1 MAKSPV
7 KIKIVRGEPVIELRP
22 ESDPAA
28 WLALLTYA
36 EWHEEIDD
44 KVYDELA
51 AWLYENP
58 TDRTKVK
65 QLNKWNPVIKEVTN
79 NRRYYLKE
87 FLENADFYKNANWKN
102 NNFGGRTIRYY

>member
-36 EWHEEIDD
+36 EWHEQIDD
-44 KVYDELA
+44 DLYDELC
-51 AWLYENP
+51 AWLYEHP
-58 TDRTKVK
+58 TDRLKVK
-65 QLNKWNPVIKEVTN
+65 KLNKWNPVIKEVTN

-87 FLENADFYKNANWKN
+87 FLENADFYKKQRDLDTEW
-102 NNFGGRTIRYY
+102 GDIGE

>member
-36 EWHEEIDD
+36 EWHEQIDD
-44 KVYDELA
+44 DLYDELC
-51 AWLYENP
+51 AWLYEHP
-58 TDRTKVK
+58 TDRLKVK
-65 QLNKWNPVIKEVTN
+65 KLNKWNPVIKEVTN

-87 FLENADFYKNANWKN
+87 FLENADFYKKQRALDPEWGD
-102 NNFGGRTIRYY
+102 FGE

>member
-36 EWHEEIDD
+36 EWHEQIDD
-44 KVYDELA
+44 DLYDDLC
-51 AWLYENP
+51 AWLYEHP
-58 TDRTKVK
+58 TDRLKVK
-65 QLNKWNPVIKEVTN
+65 KLNKWNPVIKEVTN

-87 FLENADFYKNANWKN
+87 FLENADFYKKQRDLDPEW
-102 NNFGGRTIRYY
+102 GDIGE

>member
-36 EWHEEIDD
+36 EWHEQIDD
-44 KVYDELA
+44 DLYDELC
-51 AWLYENP
+51 AWLYEHP
-58 TDRTKVK
+58 TDRLKVK
-65 QLNKWNPVIKEVTN
+65 KLNKWNPVIKEVTN

-87 FLENADFYKNANWKN
+87 FLENADFYKKQRDLDPEW
-102 NNFGGRTIRYY
+102 GDIGE

>member
-36 EWHEEIDD
+36 EWHEQIDD
-44 KVYDELA
+44 DLYDELC
-51 AWLYENP
+51 AWLYEHP
-58 TDRTKVK
+58 TDRIKVK
-65 QLNKWNPVIKEVTN
+65 KLNKWNPVIKEVTN

-87 FLENADFYKNANWKN
+87 FLENADFYKKQRDLDPEW
-102 NNFGGRTIRYY
+102 GDIGE

>member
-44 KVYDELA
+44 KVYDELV

-87 FLENADFYKNANWKN
+87 FLENADFYKKAREAYPEWGKE
-102 NNFGGRTIRYY
+102 

>member
-28 WLALLTYA
+28 WLAFLTYA
-36 EWHEEIDD
+36 EWHEQFDD
-44 KVYDELA
+44 DLYDDLC
-51 AWLYENP
+51 AWLYEHR
-58 TDRTKVK
+58 TDRLKVK
-65 QLNKWNPVIKEVTN
+65 KLNKWNPVIKEVTN

-87 FLENADFYKNANWKN
+87 FLENADFYKKQRDLDPEW
-102 NNFGGRTIRYY
+102 GDIGE